1 MANILANY
9 HNRVLEEI
17 DKMPVEYLPALL
29 QVIHIFRESI
39 SRKSADESF
48 QQGWKEIL
56 RGETSPISK
65 LWDNIDAE

>member
-17 DKMPVEYLPALL
+17 DKTPVEYLPALL

-39 SRKSADESF
+39 SLKSADESF
-48 QQGWKEIL
+48 QQGWKEVL
-56 RGETSPISK
+56 RGETISISK

>member
-1 MANILANY
+1 MANALANY

-17 DKMPVEYLPALL
+17 DKTPAEYLPALL

-39 SRKSADESF
+39 SLKSADESF
-48 QQGWKEIL
+48 QQGWKEVL
-56 RGETSPISK
+56 RGETSPISE